1 MVSMSDKSRRLV
13 DGKGVGRVIDT
24 ISSIV
29 DNRNIYEFTLKLRA

>member
-1 MVSMSDKSRRLV
+1 VASMSDKSRRLV

-29 DNRNIYEFTLKLRA
+29 DNRNIYELTPK